1 MPVVKVV
8 ILLPYREPVSLIS
21 AMYVRYPKW
30 RLSLNLP
37 AMKFFLASSV
47 TSDVNVKRQ
56 FGNAMNEF
64 CEMSTLS
71 SWPHSLIS
79 SGKVDIRLLDR
90 FSSERRFAI
99 LSQKYLEPW
108 SSGYRMRLISRRL
121 WVRIS
126 APDTR
131 YTFFTL
137 IRCKIC
143 IVCLKRPKINEKE
156 AEDGPFLK
164 RSVVTLLH
172 SHPPQTYLTK

>member
-71 SWPHSLIS
+71 S
-79 SGKVDIRLLDR
+79 
-90 FSSERRFAI
+90 
-99 LSQKYLEPW
+99 
-108 SSGYRMRLISRRL
+108 
-121 WVRIS
+121 
-126 APDTR
+126 
-131 YTFFTL
+131 
-137 IRCKIC
+137 
-143 IVCLKRPKINEKE
+143 
-156 AEDGPFLK
+156 
-164 RSVVTLLH
+164 
-172 SHPPQTYLTK
+172 